1 VIWEKQS
8 VRVILAGWSR
18 FISSNYGKSS
28 TLKYFCLLHFLF
40 GALVSG
46 AQHNSVPRIE
56 PSDCFFTADSSYKTR
71 CGYLVVPENREKPQG
86 TSIKLPYIY
95 VESNNPAKHS
105 DPVLYTGG
113 GPGVSSLHPVTS
125 IARRS
130 LLRERDYI
138 AFEQRGTHYALPSLE
153 CEGLGEA
160 VQNAYLGHRPVEEAV
175 LEAARKCRE
184 KLTGQGID
192 LSAYNTDESAADI
205 EDLRRLLNID
215 SLNLLG
221 ISYSGGLM
229 MAVLQKYPQHIRS
242 LILDSPLPEFVSID
256 EQELANFNEVLT
268 TVLDNADSH
277 LTQQFHSYFSGLS
290 GKVFTIRYQLKDGRT
305 VALNYGRSE
314 LLGIIHGKLED
325 YDGIKELP
333 RIISDM
339 INGRQEPYITA
350 YFDAVFSGNGAL
362 SGMRLS
368 VYCSDK
374 MAFEDASIILQQE
387 TVMPWMAGFHVN
399 DVYGALCDGWRVTP
413 INASSKKPFYSNVPV
428 LLGAGSLDDACR
440 PFYNDLIHHYFQ
452 NSQRLL
458 FTRRMHGPLLNS
470 YEGDVYIGAFLNRP
484 FERLTGQK
492 DIEVY

>member
-1 VIWEKQS
+1 M
-8 VRVILAGWSR
+8 RGILAGQLR
-18 FISSNYGKSS
+18 FICSNYGKRS
-28 TLKYFCLLHFLF
+28 TLKCFCMYFFLF
-40 GALVSG
+40 SPLVSG
-46 AQHNSVPRIE
+46 AQQKTVPRIE
-56 PSDCFFTADSSYKTR
+56 PSDCIFTADSSYKTH

-86 TSIKLPYIY
+86 TAIKLPYIY
-95 VESNNPAKHS
+95 VESNNPAKRS

-130 LLRERDYI
+130 LLRARDYI

-153 CEGLGEA
+153 CQGLGEA
-160 VQNAYLGHRPVEEAV
+160 VQNAYLGHRPVDEAV
-175 LEAARKCRE
+175 LEVTRKCLE

-229 MAVLQKYPQHIRS
+229 MTVLQKYPQHIRS
-242 LILDSPLPEFVSID
+242 LILDSPLPEFVNID

-268 TVLDNADSH
+268 SVLNNADSH
-277 LTQQFHSYFSGLS
+277 LTAQFRTYFSGLS
-290 GKVFTIRYQLKDGRT
+290 GKVFTLKYQLKDGRT

-314 LLGIIHGKLED
+314 LLSIIHAKLED

-333 RIISDM
+333 RIVSDM
-339 INGRQEPYITA
+339 IDGRQEPYSKA
-350 YFDAVFSGNGAL
+350 YFDGVFSGNGAL

-374 MAFEDASIILQQE
+374 MAFEDPSIIQQQE

-399 DVYGALCDGWRVTP
+399 DVYGALCDSWRVRP
-413 INASSKKPFYSNVPV
+413 INAISKKPFYSNVPV
-428 LLGAGSLDDACR
+428 LLGAGALDDACR
-440 PFYNDLIHHYFQ
+440 PLYNDLIHHYFA

-458 FTRRMHGPLLNS
+458 FAKRMHGPLLNS
-470 YEGDVYIGAFLNRP
+470 YEGDVYIAAFLDRP
-484 FERLTGQK
+484 FDRLTGQK